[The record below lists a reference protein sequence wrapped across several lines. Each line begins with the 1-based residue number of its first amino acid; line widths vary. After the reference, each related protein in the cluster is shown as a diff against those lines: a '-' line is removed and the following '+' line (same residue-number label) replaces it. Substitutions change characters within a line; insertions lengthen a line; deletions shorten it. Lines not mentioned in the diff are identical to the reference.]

1 MSDEKLIELKE
12 KLLEVVERTL
22 NAEEKI
28 RNIDTV
34 NELLKIVEKEYDL

>member
-1 MSDEKLIELKE
+1 MSDEKLTELKE

-34 NELLKIVEKEYDL
+34 NELLQIVEKEYDL

>member
-1 MSDEKLIELKE
+1 MSDEKLTKLKE
-12 KLLEVVERTL
+12 RLLEVVERIL

-34 NELLKIVEKEYDL
+34 NELLQIVEKEYDL